1 MNEKHKQYFN
11 VTNDKKLI
19 EKRMPTA
26 KDLSIFE
33 DWKVIKR
40 EQLKKTSI
48 NMIVILLFI
57 IILRNSF
64 E

>member
-1 MNEKHKQYFN
+1 MNEKHQQYFN

-19 EKRMPTA
+19 EKRIPTEN
-26 KDLSIFE
+26 DLSIFE

-40 EQLKKTSI
+40 EQLKKASI
-48 NMIVILLFI
+48 RMLVILFFI
-57 IILRNSF
+57 IIVRNSF

>member
-57 IILRNSF
+57 IIVRNSF